1 MTPRYTPHFT
11 LAGLHRQPVA
21 VAFDAPTIVS
31 DTGLLTLRDLDRRL
45 GYLADLAAR
54 LPDPRSQPF
63 VTHTAEEILAQQ
75 VYQILADYADCND
88 ADQLRSDPLFQVL
101 AGADPDPDRPLAS
114 GSTLARFQYAFT
126 RRQAELPEE
135 DRPAFAEMYRARSAR
150 IRILNDFLVETFIR
164 TRRQPPTHVILD
176 IDPTDDPVHGKQ
188 ALAGYH
194 GYYQQHQYFPLL
206 VFDGAS
212 RFPLAA
218 WLRPGTA
225 GGAAGAVGVLAALV
239 AALRRAWPDVLIL
252 VRGDSSLAGP
262 ALYEFCEEQGLLYA
276 FGYASN
282 AVLERRTEQA
292 LADLQ
297 LYYHFYGRREPHVQ
311 RFEVIEDYQADSWS
325 RPRRVICKVEI
336 TPQGSQRRFVV
347 SNLSGLPRGIYRGF
361 YVERGEV
368 PEQPIGELKNGLD
381 LGRLSAH
388 GFRANAYRLLLH
400 VVAYGLV
407 VLLREAASSVAEV
420 ARASVGTLRSRLWK
434 VGAWVEQK
442 GGRIWLHVSASWP
455 GRALWMQV
463 QEAVAGFVATLAGG
477 STPAPG
483 SGEGVV
489 M

>member
-1 MTPRYTPHFT
+1 MTPRYSPHFT
-11 LAGLHRQPVA
+11 LASLHRQPVA
-21 VAFDAPTIVS
+21 VAFDAPRIVS
-31 DTGLLTLRDLDRRL
+31 DTGLLTVRDLDRRL
-45 GYLADLAAR
+45 GYLADLADR
-54 LPDPRSQPF
+54 LPDPRAQSF
-63 VTHTAEEILAQQ
+63 ITHHAEEILAQQ

-101 AGADPDPDRPLAS
+101 AGADPQAERPLAS
-114 GSTLARFQYAFT
+114 GSTLARFQYAYT
-126 RRQAELPEE
+126 RRQAERPEE
-135 DRPAFAEMYRARSAR
+135 DRPAFGEMYRARTER
-150 IRILNDFLVETFIR
+150 IRILNDFLIETFIR
-164 TRRQPPTHVILD
+164 TRRRPPAYVILD
-176 IDPTDDPVHGKQ
+176 IDPTDDPAHGQQ

-194 GYYQQHQYFPLL
+194 GYYRQHQYFPLL

-218 WLRPGTA
+218 WLRPGA
-225 GGAAGAVGVLAALV
+225 AAGAAGAVDVLAALV

-262 ALYEFCEEQGLLYA
+262 AVYEFCEAQGLLYA
-276 FGYASN
+276 FGYARN

-297 LYYHFYGRREPHVQ
+297 LYYHFYGHREPHVQ

-325 RPRRVICKVEI
+325 RPRRVVCKVEI
-336 TPQGSQRRFVV
+336 TPQGWQRRFVV
-347 SNLSGLPRGIYRGF
+347 TNLSGLPRGIYRGF

-368 PEQPIGELKNGLD
+368 PEQPIDELKNGLD

-388 GFRANAYRLLLH
+388 GFRANAFRLLLH

-420 ARASVGTLRSRLWK
+420 SRASVGTLRSRLWK
-434 VGAWVEQK
+434 VGAWVEEK
-442 GGRIWLHVSASWP
+442 GGRIWFHVSEVWP
-455 GRALWMQV
+455 GRELWLRV
-463 QEAVAGFVATLAGG
+463 QEAVVEFVAAVAGG
-477 STPAPG
+477 SAPAPG
-483 SGEGVV
+483 NGEGVV